1 MSELIYMDNAGST
14 RVRQEVIEAMQPIFN
29 EVYANPSSTH
39 SLARKAKACIKEAR
53 EQVAKVIGANPREIF
68 FTSGGTEADNW
79 AIQGVVHAN
88 AHKGKHI
95 ITSTIEHPGILTTCR
110 RLEKMGCDVT
120 YLPVTSEGLVRP
132 EDLKAAIRPDTV
144 LITIMFVNNEVGTI
158 QPIAE
163 LGRIAREHGIPFHT
177 DAVQAVGHIP
187 VDVEAQNIDM
197 LSLSGHKFY
206 APKGIGAL
214 YIKKGTKI
222 ESMIFGGGHERGMR
236 AGTENA
242 PNIVALGKAIELAA
256 LELDSELVRLTR
268 LRDRL
273 TDGILSRIPHTILN
287 GSHTQR
293 SPGITNISFEYIEGE
308 SLLLLLDHKGIAAS
322 SGSACASGSLDP
334 SHVLLAMGIPH
345 EKAHGSL
352 RMSLGRYNTEAE
364 VDTVIETLIPI
375 VSRLREM
382 SPTYPGN

>member
-1 MSELIYMDNAGST
+1 MDNAGST
-14 RVRQEVIEAMQPIFN
+14 RVRQEVIDAMMPYLSEI
-29 EVYANPSSTH
+29 YANPSSTY
-39 SLARKAKACIKEAR
+39 SLARKAKTHIEEAR

-79 AIQGVVHAN
+79 AIQGIVRAN

-95 ITSTIEHPGILTTCR
+95 ITSSIEHPGILSTCQA
-110 RLEKMGCDVT
+110 LEKTGCEVT

-132 EDLKAAIRPDTV
+132 EDLKAAIRPDTI

-158 QPIAE
+158 QPISE
-163 LGRIAREHGIPFHT
+163 LGRIAQEHGVPFHT

-187 VDVEAQNIDM
+187 VDVESQNINL
-197 LSLSGHKFY
+197 LSLSGHKVY
-206 APKGIGAL
+206 APKGIGVL

-222 ESMIFGGGHERGMR
+222 ESILHGGGHERGMR
-236 AGTENA
+236 AGTESTA
-242 PNIVALGKAIELAA
+242 NIVALGKAIELAA
-256 LELDSELVRLTR
+256 DELNSELERLTGLSNR
-268 LRDRL
+268 LI
-273 TDGILSRIPHTILN
+273 DGILAKIPYTILN
-287 GSHTQR
+287 GSREHR
-293 SPGITNISFEYIEGE
+293 APGIVNITFEHIEGE
-308 SLLLLLDHKGIAAS
+308 SLLLLLDHKGICAS

-352 RMSLGRYNTEAE
+352 RLSLGRYNTEAE